1 MEKLKDEEIL
11 TELKNK
17 FVDEVIDY
25 LPFPKAYPENID
37 SPKAILLGCDPTN
50 IKYNI
55 CFEHVFALER
65 THKEFERFVSDWDE
79 SLKAIDLS
87 FETIYTQ
94 NLCRNYFK
102 EETGKNK
109 IWYEAADFWIP
120 YLIHELKQFDE
131 NIPVLLSSETIYK
144 ALLNKGEKP
153 IGASDFYNLVVEI
166 PIPPEKNK
174 LNRFLIP
181 FYRHRKYSI
190 NNYPEY
196 RNKLFVFFNNETKL
210 SSTT

>member
-1 MEKLKDEEIL
+1 MSKEIVKILLEK
-11 TELKNK
+11 
-17 FVDEVIDY
+17 
-25 LPFPKAYPENID
+25 YPEDVLPIYNLPKPYYKDIK
-37 SPKAILLGCDPTN
+37 SVKAILLGCDPTN

-55 CFEHVFALER
+55 RFEYVFALER
-65 THKEFERFVSDWDE
+65 IHKEFERFVLGWDE

-102 EETGKNK
+102 EETSKNK
-109 IWYEAADFWIP
+109 IWCEAAEFWIP
-120 YLIHELKQFDE
+120 YLIDELNQFDE
-131 NIPVLLSSETIYK
+131 NIPVLMSSEMIYK
-144 ALLNKGEKP
+144 ALLIDLRKDYKEP
-153 IGASDFYNLVVEI
+153 EYLYSNLQNI

-174 LNRFLIP
+174 LNRPLIP

-196 RNKLFVFFNNETKL
+196 RNKLFVFFKNETKL
-210 SSTT
+210 SSIT